1 MNIISNIFKFSLLLF
16 CGECLSAS
24 LSYNEVS
31 KGEFELILEHDVPLE
46 IPQARAAIYQSAV
59 QLCNGKTP
67 TYGKYKINNQD
78 LISTNSGSS
87 LFYFS
92 QMISCGDSSVYVEE

>member
-1 MNIISNIFKFSLLLF
+1 MNIISHLFFFSLILF
-16 CGECLSAS
+16 CGECFSAS

-31 KGEFELILEHDVPLE
+31 KGEFELILEHNVPLG

-67 TYGKYKINNQD
+67 TYGKYKINSQD